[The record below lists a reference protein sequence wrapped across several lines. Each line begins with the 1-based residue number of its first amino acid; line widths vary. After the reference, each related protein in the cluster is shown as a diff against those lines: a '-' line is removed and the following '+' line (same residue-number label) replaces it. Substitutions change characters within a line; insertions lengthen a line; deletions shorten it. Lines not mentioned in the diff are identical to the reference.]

1 MGGTKIFVLQLKELI
16 KSAIFALAGLALII
30 LLIYLFVP
38 HDKEQPATPSSA
50 ALYQPGTY
58 SSEIILHNNP
68 VQVDV
73 TVSDNEI
80 ISVSMQN
87 MAENQEVFYPL
98 FEPAMETL
106 SQAILENQSLEI
118 TPSADYPVTGGILLK
133 AVNAALEQAKSPDQT
148 Y

>member
-16 KSAIFALAGLALII
+16 KSAIFALAGLVLII

-38 HDKEQPATPSSA
+38 RSKEEPVNASTVV
-50 ALYQPGTY
+50 LYQPGTY

-80 ISVSMQN
+80 ISVTMQN
-87 MAENQEVFYPL
+87 MAETQEVFYPL

-106 SQAILENQSLEI
+106 SQAILENQTLEI

-133 AVNAALEQAKSPDQT
+133 AVNAALEQAKP
-148 Y
+148 